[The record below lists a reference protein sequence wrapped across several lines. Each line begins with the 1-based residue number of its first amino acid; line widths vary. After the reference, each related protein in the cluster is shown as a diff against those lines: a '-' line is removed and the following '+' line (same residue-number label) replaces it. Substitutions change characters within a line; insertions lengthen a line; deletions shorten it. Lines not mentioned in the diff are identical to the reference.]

1 MHAVSL
7 ETCYRASYGG
17 NNCYRNHLHWLH
29 ILDQD
34 SCYLASYVANKGSLN
49 HIDPPHGCVSW
60 ITLHGRDIIV
70 IEFSYVHGLPVL
82 DQGSCYL
89 ASHVA
94 NKGYLNHIDH

>member
-1 MHAVSL
+1 MQYPLKHVTVHPMG
-7 ETCYRASYGG
+7 EIIVIEIIYI
-17 NNCYRNHLHWLH
+17 HWLH